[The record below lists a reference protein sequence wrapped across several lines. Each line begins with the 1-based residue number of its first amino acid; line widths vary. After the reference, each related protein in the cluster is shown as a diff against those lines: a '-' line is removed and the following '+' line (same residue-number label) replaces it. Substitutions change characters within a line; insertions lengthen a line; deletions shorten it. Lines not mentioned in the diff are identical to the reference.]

1 MGNTYIE
8 CISTTRSR
16 RLEITPRW
24 NRRVI
29 SPDVRY
35 NSKGRVVSLWVPYT
49 SSDVPPGGAR
59 EFLVFWPDKL
69 TLWTLCWSYEVTACG
84 RSFEWGMLG
93 TIKSPAYSEV
103 ISVQQR
109 PAICGNGGI
118 NMQEITCTMDV
129 FSVS

>member
-1 MGNTYIE
+1 ME
-8 CISTTRSR
+8 
-16 RLEITPRW
+16 
-24 NRRVI
+24 
-29 SPDVRY
+29 SPGDLPCGSIQLQRAGGLPVGPIHLVRY
-35 NSKGRVVSLWVPYT
+35 
-49 SSDVPPGGAR
+49 PPGGAR

-69 TLWTLCWSYEVTACG
+69 TLRIPGRSYEVTACG
-84 RSFEWGMLG
+84 RSFEWGMRS